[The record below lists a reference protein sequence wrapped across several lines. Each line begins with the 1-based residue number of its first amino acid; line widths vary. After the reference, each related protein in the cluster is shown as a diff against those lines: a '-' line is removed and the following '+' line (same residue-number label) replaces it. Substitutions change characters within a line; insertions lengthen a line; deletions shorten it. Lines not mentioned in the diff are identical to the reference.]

1 MNQLA
6 PFNTKQT
13 EYIKQ
18 CQASWLNILEGREK
32 RFKECGQLTCFL
44 SMFRKSSR

>member
-1 MNQLA
+1 MNSLA

-18 CQASWLNILEGREK
+18 CQASWFNVLERWKTSGVR
-32 RFKECGQLTCFL
+32 T
-44 SMFRKSSR
+44 